1 MILRGLLIAGGLVL
15 IANKLMANN
24 YRSFLN
30 KPGLPRGI
38 RNNNPGN
45 LVKTNIEWKGK
56 IIPSGDTRFE
66 QFINIAYGV
75 RAMIKDIMSDIG
87 PDTTLSDLI
96 YQYAP
101 PSDNNT
107 IGYINY
113 VSNKTGIGAN
123 QVLTK
128 DKATLKKLVFAM
140 SEMENGGSYL
150 IDTDFNQAWSLL

>member
-1 MILRGLLIAGGLVL
+1 MIWRGLLVAGGLVL

-45 LVKTNIEWKGK
+45 LIKTTIPWQGK
-56 IIPSGDTRFE
+56 IIPSGDTKFE
-66 QFINIAYGV
+66 QFINIAYGL
-75 RAMIKDIMSDIG
+75 RAMIKDILNDIG
-87 PDTTLSDLI
+87 PNTSLEDLI

-101 PSDNNT
+101 PTENNT

-113 VSNKTGIGAN
+113 VTNKTGIQAN

-128 DKATLKKLVFAM
+128 DKATIKKLVFAM

-150 IDTDFNQAWSLL
+150 IDRDFNQAWALL

>member
-1 MILRGLLIAGGLVL
+1 MIWRGLLVAGGLVL

-45 LVKTNIEWKGK
+45 LIKTTIPWQGK
-56 IIPSGDTRFE
+56 ITPSGDTRFE
-66 QFINIAYGV
+66 QFINIAYGL
-75 RAMIKDIMSDIG
+75 RAMIKDILNDIG
-87 PDTTLSDLI
+87 PNTSLEDLI

-101 PSDNNT
+101 PSENNT

-113 VSNKTGIGAN
+113 ITNKTGIKAN

-128 DKATLKKLVFAM
+128 DKATIKKLVFAM
-140 SEMENGGSYL
+140 SEIENGGSYL
-150 IDTDFNQAWSLL
+150 IDRDFNQAWALL